1 MISQIYNR
9 SITSSI
15 KLWFFKNK
23 ILIIYGARQV
33 GKTTLVESIIEE
45 FGTNKKCLYVD
56 CDLISNRIIL
66 ESQSKE
72 ELTKNFEGYDILVI
86 DEAQRVLNIGIN
98 LKIMHKYL
106 KDTQI
111 IATGSSSFDLANK
124 VSEPLTGRN
133 LEFSLYP
140 LSIAEIVDS
149 RGKIEVKND
158 LKNILRFGLY
168 PDIYNKNQADSI
180 KFLNKI
186 SNDYLY
192 RDLLEFSDI
201 RRSDVMYKLLQIL
214 ATSIGR
220 ECSYTE
226 LGVKVGLNR
235 ITTEKYLDLLEKCFV
250 IKILRPYNNKIEKE
264 ISKPFKVYFWDIGIR
279 NSILG
284 NYNNLELTT
293 DIGFVWEN
301 FCIIERIKKN
311 KNQDKQ
317 CRYYFWRT
325 TDQQEIDLVEE
336 SGSMNLECFEFKWN
350 PKLRAKTK
358 IPEIFTKTYTNSL
371 FNVIDSDNWL
381 DFLS

>member
-1 MISQIYNR
+1 MITQIYNR
-9 SITSSI
+9 TISSHI
-15 KLWFFKNK
+15 KQWFFKNK

-33 GKTTLVESIIEE
+33 GKTTLVESMIEE
-45 FGTNKKCLYVD
+45 FEGNKKCLYVD

-72 ELTKNFEGYDILVI
+72 ELTKNFGGYDILII

-111 IATGSSSFDLANK
+111 VATGSSSFDLANK
-124 VSEPLTGRN
+124 VNEPLTGRN

-140 LSIAEIVDS
+140 LSIGELINT

-158 LKNILRFGLY
+158 LKNILKFGLY
-168 PDIYNKNQADSI
+168 PDIYNKNEADSI

-250 IKILRPYNNKIEKE
+250 IKILRPYNNKLEKE

-279 NSILG
+279 NSIL
-284 NYNNLELTT
+284 NNFTNSELSS

-311 KNQDKQ
+311 KNQDKD
-317 CRYYFWRT
+317 CKYYFWRT
-325 TDQQEIDLVEE
+325 TDQQEIDLVEVNGNN
-336 SGSMNLECFEFKWN
+336 SLECFEFKWN
-350 PKLRAKTK
+350 PKVRAKTK
-358 IPEIFTKTYTNSL
+358 IPEIFKITYPNSK
-371 FNVIDSDNWL
+371 FEIIDNDNWL
-381 DFLS
+381 DFLN

>member
-1 MISQIYNR
+1 MITELYNR
-9 SITSSI
+9 TITNHI
-15 KLWFFKNK
+15 KNWFFKNK

-33 GKTTLVESIIEE
+33 GKTTLVESLIQE
-45 FGTNKKCLYVD
+45 FQGDKKCLYVD
-56 CDLISNRIIL
+56 CDLISNRLIL

-72 ELTKNFEGYDILVI
+72 ELTKNFGGYDIVVI

-124 VSEPLTGRN
+124 VNEPLTGRN

-140 LSIAEIVDS
+140 LSISELIS
-149 RGKIEVKND
+149 TKGKLEVKND
-158 LKNILRFGLY
+158 LTNILRFGLY
-168 PDIYNKNQADSI
+168 PDIYNQNEADAI

-220 ECSYTE
+220 ECTYTE

-250 IKILRPYNNKIEKE
+250 IKTLRPYKNNLEKE
-264 ISKPFKVYFWDIGIR
+264 ISKPFKIYFWDIGIR
-279 NSILG
+279 NSIIN
-284 NYNNLELTT
+284 NYSIDQLNS
-293 DIGFVWEN
+293 DIGFLWEN
-301 FCIIERIKKN
+301 FCVVERIKRN
-311 KNQDKQ
+311 KNTGKE
-317 CRYYFWRT
+317 CKYYFWRT
-325 TDQQEIDLVEE
+325 TDQQEIDLIEDD
-336 SGSMNLECFEFKWN
+336 GNRLECFEFKWN
-350 PKLRAKTK
+350 PNVRAKTK
-358 IPEIFTKTYTNSL
+358 FPEIFNTTYPNSS
-371 FNVIDSDNWL
+371 FTVIDNSNWI
-381 DFLS
+381 DYLS